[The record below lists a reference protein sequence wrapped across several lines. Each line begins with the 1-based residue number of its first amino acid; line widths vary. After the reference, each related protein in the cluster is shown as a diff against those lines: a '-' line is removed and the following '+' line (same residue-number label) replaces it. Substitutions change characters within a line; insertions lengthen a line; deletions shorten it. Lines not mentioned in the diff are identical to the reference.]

1 MADSGSDAELVRAV
15 LQHLSREMERGRPAR
30 AVLRGIWL
38 EAIAALRRAISRL
51 P

>member
-1 MADSGSDAELVRAV
+1 MADSGSDLE
-15 LQHLSREMERGRPAR
+15 HLTRETEQGRPAR
-30 AVLRGIWL
+30 DVLRGIWL